1 MKKILAVIGAV
12 LVVIIAALLIIPS
25 LIDWNGYKPQITQ
38 AVREAT
44 GRNLDIR
51 GDLSMSVLP
60 FPALSVEQVT
70 LSNLPG
76 AQDPD
81 MVSVEEVRVSVALMP
96 LLTGNV
102 QVTEIS
108 LIDPVISIETFE
120 DGSNNLVFDPA
131 QATPSGPD
139 AGTITTP
146 PSATP
151 SPSPA
156 PEGDAATPEAQPG
169 GSDAGSSDFAS
180 TIQIDRLEIE
190 NATILYHTPG
200 STERIEGLTLGVSA
214 DSLNGPAEGEGYVF
228 YRGIPLTFNF
238 NVGQVSQTGPFPV
251 GMQIGIDKVDGG
263 INVSGQVDLSVEY
276 PGFNGQ
282 IDGKFDDLR
291 EAALRIAGEGAD
303 IPDIAAK
310 PFNLGGQV
318 AANAKSVTVND
329 LSIRFGETRGSGAI
343 AIDQDPKMKAD
354 VALRFNQLDLDSI
367 LVLTHMGDG
376 AAPAGG
382 TETGT
387 DGNGDAAPANGGNAT
402 GGQSIPSQGG
412 KKSGAANG
420 PMIPADLTASIDFE
434 VETLIYNQTPVH
446 NARINAAIANSKV
459 TLNEVS
465 AGLPGG
471 TDFSVFGSISGE
483 GPKPSAALS
492 YEVASENIRAV
503 ARWLGAD
510 VDGIRADRLRRF
522 SLTGGIKGTPD
533 KLDISDL
540 DMRIDDTA
548 IRGAIV
554 ANLSGEGLP
563 ALGIGLKLDRI
574 NLDQYI
580 STAPVAGANG
590 DAASG
595 ATASDP
601 AASGSGTASGGS
613 DSAAPSSGPAAGGDA
628 MVKTIKDA
636 LAPLDGI
643 AANYRLAADEI
654 ISSGVS
660 IKGISIDGSLTGSQ
674 IKLNNFAVADAVG
687 LSASASGVFRGDIAV
702 PAFEGLKLKVT
713 AKTLEPVAKLTG
725 ITLPAPASEYKSIQ
739 ANVGL
744 NGPVT
749 GPNLDLDVSNPL
761 MQVALNGVLQD
772 LFGATP
778 GIDGKLAMQ
787 ASSLN
792 RVLPLV
798 APTYEPSGNLGRLVL
813 DSTVKGNA
821 KNVALDIAKFGIG
834 PFETKGDVDFDASGE
849 QPKLSVALSGGTLNV
864 DPFMPA
870 AKRAGLMPE
879 GGSGP
884 RRAAFNMPTGM
895 KVTTVDARDGTPWD
909 DAVIDVSALRSID
922 ADISLALDQLDFD
935 TYSLVKPDLE
945 ATLVTGLLTIE
956 KFTGLLGGGDL
967 SIDGTFDARNSD
979 TPKLALK
986 GSLDSADIEKLAPIR
1001 VANDTVIGGAATKF
1015 DVTASGNTSRKL
1027 VSALNGTA
1035 NLVLNNVRFS
1045 NADKRSEDPKLNIQ
1059 ALLQQ
1064 GPQAMVVEGVGNND
1078 LVQSLEADI
1087 AITNGI
1093 AKTTRVEAVSRVGTA
1108 DADATLDLPK
1118 WQMDTQADFDFS
1130 KKIEELPP
1138 FSVYA
1143 KGNISNP
1150 AITGRM
1156 DKVAIK
1162 VLDNILDKA
1171 LGGSGSSDS
1180 GSSGS
1185 GSSGKDAAKDVLKGL
1200 LNQFGR

>member
-25 LIDWNGYKPQITQ
+25 LIDWNSYKPQITQ
-38 AVREAT
+38 AVHEAT

-60 FPALSVEQVT
+60 FPALSVEKVS
-70 LSNLPG
+70 LGNLPG

-131 QATPSGPD
+131 QAVTSGPD
-139 AGTITTP
+139 AGTI
-146 PSATP
+146 ATP
-151 SPSPA
+151 SSPSSA
-156 PEGDAATPEAQPG
+156 SEGGQATPDAQSG
-169 GSDAGSSDFAS
+169 GSNAGSSDFTS

-214 DSLNGPAEGEGYVF
+214 DSLNGPAKGEGYVF

-238 NVGQVSQTGPFPV
+238 NVGEISQTGPFPI
-251 GMQIGIDKVDGG
+251 GLQIGIDKVDGG
-263 INVSGQVDLSVEY
+263 INLSGQVDLSAEY

-282 IDGKFDDLR
+282 IDGNFADLR
-291 EAALRIAGEGAD
+291 EAALRIAGEGVD

-310 PFNLGGQV
+310 PFDLGGQV
-318 AANAKSVTVND
+318 AANAKSVTIND

-343 AIDQDPKMKAD
+343 AIDQGPKMRAD

-367 LVLTHMGDG
+367 LVLTHMGEG
-376 AAPAGG
+376 ATPPGG
-382 TETGT
+382 TAVATQGK
-387 DGNGDAAPANGGNAT
+387 DDVAPANGANDADGL
-402 GGQSIPSQGG
+402 SIPSQGG
-412 KKSGAANG
+412 KTSGAAKG
-420 PMIPADLTASIDFE
+420 PMIPADLTASIDVE

-446 NARINAAIANSKV
+446 NARINAAIANSKI

-465 AGLPGG
+465 ADLPGG

-522 SLTGGIKGTPD
+522 SLTGGVTGTPD
-533 KLDISDL
+533 KLEISDL

-580 STAPVAGANG
+580 AAAPAGGNGDAAASTATG

-595 ATASDP
+595 
-601 AASGSGTASGGS
+601 SGSGAGSASGGS
-613 DSAAPSSGPAAGGDA
+613 DAAPSSGPAAGSDA
-628 MVKTIKDA
+628 MIKTIKDA
-636 LAPLDGI
+636 LAPLDGM
-643 AANYRLAADEI
+643 AANYRLSADEI

-660 IKGISIDGSLTGSQ
+660 IKGISIDGSLNGSL
-674 IKLNNFAVADAVG
+674 IKLNNFAVADAAG
-687 LSASASGVFRGDIAV
+687 LSASASGVFRGDVAV
-702 PAFEGLKLKVT
+702 PAFEAFKLKVT
-713 AKTLEPVAKLTG
+713 AKTLAPLAKLTG

-739 ANVGL
+739 ANLGL
-744 NGPVT
+744 SGPIT
-749 GPNLDLDVSNPL
+749 GPSLDLDVSNPL
-761 MQVALNGVLQD
+761 MQVALNGVLSD
-772 LFGATP
+772 LFGAAP

-792 RVLPLV
+792 RVLPLL
-798 APTYEPSGNLGRLVL
+798 APTYEPSGNLGRLVV

-821 KNVALDIAKFGIG
+821 KNIALDIAKFGIG
-834 PFETKGDVDFDASGE
+834 PFETRGDVDFDATGE
-849 QPKLSVALSGGTLNV
+849 QPKLSVSLSGGTLNV

-870 AKRAGLMPE
+870 SKRAGLMPE

-884 RRAAFNMPTGM
+884 RRAAFNMPTTM

-909 DAVIDVSALRSID
+909 DTVIDVSALRSMD

-935 TYSLVKPDLE
+935 TYSLVKPDLK
-945 ATLVTGLLTIE
+945 ATLVTGLLTIK

-967 SIDGTFDARNSD
+967 AIDGTFDARNSD

-986 GSLDSADIEKLAPIR
+986 GNLDGADIENLTRIR
-1001 VANDTVIGGAATKF
+1001 VANDTVIGGAATRF

-1045 NADKRSEDPKLNIQ
+1045 NADKRSEDPQLNIQ

-1078 LVQSLEADI
+1078 LVQTLEADI

-1093 AKTTRVEAVSRVGTA
+1093 AQTTRVEATSRVGTA
-1108 DADATLDLPK
+1108 GADATLDLPR

-1130 KKIEELPP
+1130 EKIEELPP

-1150 AITGRM
+1150 VITGRM

-1171 LGGSGSSDS
+1171 LGGSGSSNE
-1180 GSSGS
+1180 SSGS
-1185 GSSGKDAAKDVLKGL
+1185 GSSGKDVAKDVLKGL

>member
-1 MKKILAVIGAV
+1 LKKILAVIGAI
-12 LVVIIAALLIIPS
+12 LVVIIAALLVIPS

-44 GRNLDIR
+44 GRDLEIR

-70 LSNLPG
+70 LGNLPG

-81 MVSVEEVRVSVALMP
+81 MVSVKEVRVSVALMP

-131 QATPSGPD
+131 QAAPSGPD

-146 PSATP
+146 PSA
-151 SPSPA
+151 SPA
-156 PEGDAATPEAQPG
+156 PNGEQAAPDAQSG

-214 DSLNGPAEGEGYVF
+214 DSLKGPAKGEGYVF

-238 NVGQVSQTGPFPV
+238 NVGEISQTGPFPV

-263 INVSGQVDLSVEY
+263 INLSGQVDLSAEY

-291 EAALRIAGEGAD
+291 EAALRIAGDGAD

-343 AIDQDPKMKAD
+343 AIDQDPQMRAD

-376 AAPAGG
+376 DAPDTGAGS
-382 TETGT
+382 TGDSGMAT
-387 DGNGDAAPANGGNAT
+387 PENGSAGDA
-402 GGQSIPSQGG
+402 GGQSIPSQGD
-412 KKSGAANG
+412 KTSGAANG

-446 NARINAAIANSKV
+446 NARINAAIANSKI

-492 YEVASENIRAV
+492 YEMASENIRAV
-503 ARWLGAD
+503 ARWLGVD

-522 SLTGGIKGTPD
+522 SLTGGVKGTPN

-574 NLDQYI
+574 NLDQYV
-580 STAPVAGANG
+580 SAAPAAGNG
-590 DAASG
+590 DAASPAG
-595 ATASDP
+595 NDSATTD
-601 AASGSGTASGGS
+601 SGTAANGS
-613 DSAAPSSGPAAGGDA
+613 DAAPSSGPAAGGDA
-628 MVKTIKDA
+628 MVRMIKDA
-636 LAPLDGI
+636 LAPLDGV

-660 IKGISIDGSLTGSQ
+660 IKGISIDGSLSGSQ
-674 IKLNNFAVADAVG
+674 ITLNNFAVADAAG
-687 LSASASGVFRGDIAV
+687 LSASASGVFRGDVAV
-702 PAFEGLKLKVT
+702 PAFEGIKLKVT
-713 AKTLEPVAKLTG
+713 AKTLAPLAKLTG
-725 ITLPAPASEYKSIQ
+725 MTLPAPASEYKSIQ
-739 ANVGL
+739 ANIGL

-761 MQVALNGVLQD
+761 MQVALNGVLSD

-792 RVLPLV
+792 RVLPLL

-821 KNVALDIAKFGIG
+821 KNIALDIAKFGIG
-834 PFETKGDVDFDASGE
+834 PFETRGDVDFDATGA
-849 QPKLSVALSGGTLNV
+849 QPKLAVALSGGVLNV
-864 DPFMPA
+864 DPFVPA

-879 GGSGP
+879 GGSGA
-884 RRAAFNMPTGM
+884 RRAAFNMPTTM

-909 DAVIDVSALRSID
+909 DTVIDVSALRSID
-922 ADISLALDQLDFD
+922 ADITVALDQLDFD
-935 TYSLVKPDLE
+935 TYSLVKPDLK
-945 ATLVTGLLTIE
+945 ATLVTGLLTIQ
-956 KFTGLLGGGDL
+956 KFTGLLGDGDL

-986 GSLDSADIEKLAPIR
+986 GNLDGADIAKLAPIR
-1001 VANDTVIGGAATKF
+1001 VANDMVIGGAATRF
-1015 DVTASGNTSRKL
+1015 DVNASGNTSRKL

-1045 NADKRSEDPKLNIQ
+1045 NADKRSADPKLNIQ

-1078 LVQSLEADI
+1078 LVQTLEADI

-1093 AKTTRVEAVSRVGTA
+1093 AKTTRVEATSRVGTA

-1130 KKIEELPP
+1130 EKIEELPP

-1171 LGGSGSSDS
+1171 LGGSGSSDN
-1180 GSSGS
+1180 GS
-1185 GSSGKDAAKDVLKGL
+1185 GSSGKDAAKDAAKDVLKGL